1 MPTLN
6 APRDISCKVSL
17 TPTSLCNQAVGYS
30 RKCIVLYGSMWTLR
44 GRPLI
49 PTPYC
54 HCSTKSLAQPLSP
67 PSFTENLAFEM
78 CPVHPTSLAVPLLCA
93 VLALQGLA
101 TASTNEEALPATCN
115 HSTIH
120 LPAGSYQASGQLYD
134 SCTIVGEPGSIIT
147 GHVKDWSTLQLNGTL
162 RFTSSG
168 AKGDCFDAGSTP
180 CLDAYNVRIN
190 GADVQMDKCSI
201 CANGGVHIKG
211 ANVQMHESRIS
222 IGTGVVV
229 IDGGKIN
236 FVGGGMTGNLESG
249 FEISNGAKATFSN
262 TNLYHATLLI
272 NKSDASFTS
281 TPVYSFSHQ
290 NFVVSDSNLSMVNST
305 FTSGRAS
312 FFAHR
317 STLSL
322 TRSAIHASAYFPM
335 FPGTGTAMKLTNSK
349 VQASCPGP
357 LDDMGSAM
365 TVFSGAGNFHIVY
378 PGMTIYETDVVFTNC
393 SCQIG
398 KSMWFTGPMEI
409 NRSSV
414 RYEQEQDVS
423 GPCGIGAPATTL
435 V

>member
-1 MPTLN
+1 
-6 APRDISCKVSL
+6 
-17 TPTSLCNQAVGYS
+17 
-30 RKCIVLYGSMWTLR
+30 
-44 GRPLI
+44 
-49 PTPYC
+49 
-54 HCSTKSLAQPLSP
+54 
-67 PSFTENLAFEM
+67 
-78 CPVHPTSLAVPLLCA
+78 
-93 VLALQGLA
+93 
-101 TASTNEEALPATCN
+101 
-115 HSTIH
+115 
-120 LPAGSYQASGQLYD
+120 
-134 SCTIVGEPGSIIT
+134 
-147 GHVKDWSTLQLNGTL
+147 
-162 RFTSSG
+162 
-168 AKGDCFDAGSTP
+168 
-180 CLDAYNVRIN
+180 LDAYNVRIN

-322 TRSAIHASAYFPM
+322 TGSAIHASAYFPM

-365 TVFSGAGNFHIVY
+365 VQAIFSGTGNFVD
-378 PGMTIYETDVVFTNC
+378 PGMKIYETDTVFTNC
-393 SCQIG
+393 SCQTG
-398 KSMWFTGPMEI
+398 KAMYFAGPIEI

-414 RYEQEQDVS
+414 RYEKCQPSKEPSKMAKQS
-423 GPCGIGAPATTL
+423 GAPATTL

>member
-1 MPTLN
+1 
-6 APRDISCKVSL
+6 
-17 TPTSLCNQAVGYS
+17 
-30 RKCIVLYGSMWTLR
+30 
-44 GRPLI
+44 
-49 PTPYC
+49 
-54 HCSTKSLAQPLSP
+54 
-67 PSFTENLAFEM
+67 M
-78 CPVHPTSLAVPLLCA
+78 CPVHPTSLAVPLLCGA
-93 VLALQGLA
+93 LALQGLA
-101 TASTNEEALPATCN
+101 TASTNEDVLPATCN
-115 HSTIH
+115 RSTIH
-120 LPAGSYQASGQLYD
+120 LPAGSYQASGQQYD

-147 GHVKDWSTLQLNGTL
+147 GHVKDFGTLQLNGTL
-162 RFTSSG
+162 RFTGSG
-168 AKGDCFDAGSTP
+168 ASGGCFSTGSGASLAGSGSTSESSP
-180 CLDAYNVRIN
+180 CLNAYNVIIN
-190 GADVQMDKCSI
+190 GADVQMDKCSVCGLNSVRI
-201 CANGGVHIKG
+201 NG

-262 TNLYHATLLI
+262 ANLDYATLLI

-281 TPVYSFSHQ
+281 TRVYSFSHH

-365 TVFSGAGNFHIVY
+365 TVFSGAGNFRIVY

-398 KSMWFTGPMEI
+398 KSMWFTGPIEI

-414 RYEQEQDVS
+414 HYEQEQDVS